1 MKSFSHGVYSQSY
14 YSCNKEGEAPVL
26 IQCPNNEV
34 YWAVKEKCSAKIV
47 KNGNSGRDSDI
58 RTYADDVMD
67 KEKRYRGVQLHS
79 LDLQPFSEPVLGRSV
94 YLGCLFDAKRNDILS
109 EYSLWK
115 EETIMKN
122 KRTSSSLT
130 STLKV
135 FSAQTTFER
144 LAHTDYPDSLK
155 LDFLGKFKY

>member
-1 MKSFSHGVYSQSY
+1 M
-14 YSCNKEGEAPVL
+14 PVL
-26 IQCPNNEV
+26 KQCPNDEI
-34 YWAVKEKCSAKIV
+34 YWAAKEKCSAKIM
-47 KNGNSGRDSDI
+47 KNGYSGRDSDV
-58 RTYADDVMD
+58 RTYSDDVMD
-67 KEKRYRGVQLHS
+67 KDKRYSGGQLHS

-135 FSAQTTFER
+135 FSAQTTF
-144 LAHTDYPDSLK
+144 
-155 LDFLGKFKY
+155 